1 MKKSN
6 WVLYVD
12 GILGLVISIVVGTV
26 CLYKAPTAEDT
37 AGLVFAVFMSA
48 LCLIGGPW
56 LFLVHASFF
65 FAKVQIDQHGI
76 TKKIYRKTYFLAWE
90 DCAECT
96 LLWATVNTGGL
107 YAVEFCATTIPL
119 TQKDRKNLLSRRG
132 TRKHRSD
139 TIFCDCD
146 KETYDLLMT
155 CLPEQWRYRVWADA
169 LMIEFS
175 DV

>member
-6 WVLYVD
+6 WVLYID
-12 GILGLVISIVVGTV
+12 GILGVIVSIGCGIA
-26 CLYKAPTAEDT
+26 CLYVAPNAVDT
-37 AGLVFAVFMSA
+37 TCFIIVACFGIV
-48 LCLIGGPW
+48 CLIGGPW

-96 LLWATVNTGGL
+96 ILWARENTGL
-107 YAVEFCATTIPL
+107 FAVEFCATTIPL
-119 TQKDRKNLLSRRG
+119 TQKDRKDLLGRRG
-132 TRKHRSD
+132 KRKHRSD

-146 KETYDLLMT
+146 EETYDLLMK

>member
-12 GILGLVISIVVGTV
+12 GIFGVIVSIG
-26 CLYKAPTAEDT
+26 CGIAFLYVAPTAENT
-37 AGLVFAVFMSA
+37 TCFIFAVFMSA

-56 LFLVHASFF
+56 FFLVHASFF
-65 FAKVQIDQHGI
+65 FAKFQIDQHGI

-96 LLWATVNTGGL
+96 ILWARENTGL
-107 YAVEFCATTIPL
+107 FAVEFCATTIPL
-119 TQKDRKNLLSRRG
+119 TQKDRKDLLSRRG

>member
-12 GILGLVISIVVGTV
+12 GILGLVISIGGGIVF
-26 CLYKAPTAEDT
+26 LYMAPTAEDT
-37 AGLVFAVFMSA
+37 AGLIFAVFMGA
-48 LCLIGGPW
+48 LLLIGGPW
-56 LFLVHASFF
+56 FFLVRASFF

-107 YAVEFCATTIPL
+107 YAVEFCATTVPL

-146 KETYDLLMT
+146 KETYDLLMK
-155 CLPEQWRYRVWADA
+155 CLPEQWKYRVWADA